1 METPV
6 LFIIP
11 GACSLGA
18 QISLEWLQIPYQ
30 IGITTPEIRQ
40 SAEFRWINPA
50 GKVGAL
56 KDGCQVIGENLAIL
70 LYLADKTANE
80 TICPS
85 TDEGGRVKVYQW
97 LSYLSSTLHPVF
109 QQFNYPTRFVT
120 EDYASSFQAQ
130 ALGRLQI
137 VLQYIE
143 DNLLASGY
151 FIGEQPTIVDAQ
163 AYALLRWCRKHNRG
177 ENLVDL
183 SELPK
188 LSRFLDQMSQ
198 LDAVKNAL
206 AIEQSQPEL
215 AVESLFTGYFKFS
228 AG

>member
-1 METPV
+1 MEAPV

-40 SAEFRWINPA
+40 SAEFRQINPA

-85 TDEGGRVKVYQW
+85 AVKNGRVKIYQW
-97 LSYLSSTLHPVF
+97 LSYLSSALHPVF

-120 EDYASSFQAQ
+120 DDYVSSFQLQ

-151 FIGEQPTIVDAQ
+151 FIGDQPTIVDAQ

-198 LDAVKNAL
+198 LRAVKNAL

-215 AVESLFTGYFKFS
+215 AVGSLFTGYFKFS